1 MASSMHVYLNWA
13 KERIDEMDALLA
25 SLESRANEVKAESRA
40 AADQLMAD
48 LRKKRAEFDE
58 TLKQQTQAGEAAW
71 ERGKTQLEAEWNGFQ
86 TEVKRYVDVV
96 GQQLKQQQATF
107 QDVAAAQLKAWREA
121 ADKFNAAAADFAADR
136 RADLDTTVAQMK
148 AEASEAEANFQKL
161 KQAGTESWA
170 ALNAALTES
179 RAAFDRANQAAWD
192 ALKRTR
198 PGA

>member
-1 MASSMHVYLNWA
+1 MASSMHFYLNWA

-25 SLESRANEVKAESRA
+25 SLESRAGEVKAESRT

-71 ERGKTQLEAEWNGFQ
+71 ERGKVQLEADWNSFQ

-136 RADLDTTVAQMK
+136 RVDLDTAVQQMK
-148 AEASEAEANFQKL
+148 AEALGAEANFQKL

-192 ALKRTR
+192 AFKRTR
-198 PGA
+198 PEA